1 MYNIN
6 KEEIIM
12 AQKTTT
18 TTKKSSFWGLNKISF
33 YTIGAAAVL
42 YLISAIFT
50 LIDITS
56 LVTVARVLSGF
67 ATAIMVCIV
76 SVLAWKYARHK
87 TTVWKVLYFVF
98 LAIVILGIIIPLIK
112 G

>member
-1 MYNIN
+1 MS
-6 KEEIIM
+6 
-12 AQKTTT
+12 QKN
-18 TTKKSSFWGLNKISF
+18 SGSFLGLNKISF
-33 YTIGAAAVL
+33 YTIGAAAIL

-50 LIDITS
+50 LLEIGS
-56 LVTVARVLSGF
+56 LVTVARILSGI

-87 TTVWKVLYFVF
+87 TTAWKVLYFVF

>member
-12 AQKTTT
+12 SQKTTT

-33 YTIGAAAVL
+33 YTIGAAAIL

-50 LIDITS
+50 LIDVNS

-87 TTVWKVLYFVF
+87 TTAWKVLYFVF